1 MFCADYVAA
10 FVYHCALS
18 AGVFKALEYRD
29 SKVKDASAQQVQPS
43 ATALAAT
50 WAALCI
56 GLHDNRL
63 NPNADVHHSSA
74 IERFGTPMIAGC
86 LAGMAASCSLY
97 A

>member
-29 SKVKDASAQQVQPS
+29 SKVKDATAQQVQPS
-43 ATALAAT
+43 ATALAAK
-50 WAALCI
+50 WAALCC

-63 NPNADVHHSSA
+63 NPNADVHQGSA